1 MDKAKGKY
9 GFDLMEEA
17 RAAAQRIKPYA
28 RLTPLEYAPYLSE
41 EGENRVYL
49 KLENYQVS
57 GSFKYRGVLN
67 KLLTLDQETRNKGVI
82 TASTGNHAAAFTMA
96 ARTTGS
102 RGIVYVPETLAP
114 AKKAN
119 LEALKAQ
126 MEFYGHDAAQT
137 ETHARQQALSRGLP
151 FISPYNDPQI
161 ISGQATVALEMVKQL
176 ENPNVVL
183 VPVGGG
189 GLMGGISGYLK
200 ATRPGI
206 HIIGCQPVNSP
217 VMAESVKAGHIITMK
232 SFPTLAD
239 GTAGGIEPGA
249 VTFDICRDMV
259 DEFVLVDEEEI
270 KRALL
275 LILDK
280 HQVLIE
286 GAAALSVAAW
296 LKIAPEYKNKN
307 VVLVLSGKRIGLTA
321 LKSLII

>member
-9 GFDLMEEA
+9 GFDPVKEA
-17 RAAAQRIKPYA
+17 LAAALRIKTWA
-28 RLTPLEYAPYLSE
+28 RQTPLEHAPYLSG

-67 KLLTLDQETRNKGVI
+67 KLLTLDQATRNKGVI

-102 RGIVYVPETLAP
+102 RGTVYVPENLAP
-114 AKKAN
+114 AKKSN
-119 LEALKAQ
+119 LEALKAR

-137 ETHARQQALSRGLP
+137 ETHARQQALAQGLP

-161 ISGQATVALEMVKQL
+161 ISGQATVALELVEQL
-176 ENPNVVL
+176 ERPHVVL

-189 GLMGGISGYLK
+189 GLMGGVAGYLK
-200 ATRPGI
+200 ATCPGV
-206 HIIGCQPVNSP
+206 HMVGCQPVNSP
-217 VMAESVKAGHIITMK
+217 VMAESIKAGGIITME
-232 SFPTLAD
+232 SLPTLAD

-249 VTFDICRDMV
+249 VTFDICRDLV

-275 LILDK
+275 LILDR

-307 VVLVLSGKRIGLTA
+307 VVLVLSGKRIGLSA
-321 LKSLII
+321 LKSLIT